1 MNDYMH
7 ISTEDQ
13 SIITI
18 VHQYYLT
25 KLSSRF
31 TLKHYWLDMLCVS
44 MILYAPCTKVMY
56 VFLFSCLLLTTQ
68 YWTIRIGCINS
79 IYVESETCHLAGT
92 VNKVDVELKCAKLKY
107 TPTIFSVKTKGILKE
122 SFLKCDSLHE
132 MMKNLISYKLVP
144 PKQSI

>member
-56 VFLFSCLLLTTQ
+56 VFLFFLLLLTTQ
-68 YWTIRIGCINS
+68 YWTIWIGCINS
-79 IYVESETCHLAGT
+79 ICVESETCHLAGT

-107 TPTIFSVKTKGILKE
+107 ILQQFFQLKLKA
-122 SFLKCDSLHE
+122 FLKKASWSVIPS
-132 MMKNLISYKLVP
+132 MKWWET
-144 PKQSI
+144 